1 MSLKNIL
8 LAALAFFLAV
18 AGYFFGAIVVAIYAA
33 LALGKDKMAF
43 ETGITPHLFGA
54 AGALAGVLLA
64 WLIVRIATALFRP
77 RTPAVAQR
85 P

>member
-1 MSLKNIL
+1 MSLKNL
-8 LAALAFFLAV
+8 VFAVLAFFLAV

-43 ETGITPHLFGA
+43 ETGLTPHLFGA
-54 AGALAGVLLA
+54 AGALAGIALA
-64 WLIVRIATALFRP
+64 WLIVRTGTALFRP
-77 RTPAVAQR
+77 RTSAAGQR

>member
-1 MSLKNIL
+1 MSLKNLVI
-8 LAALAFFLAV
+8 AALALFLGTF
-18 AGYFFGAIVVAIYAA
+18 GYFFGAIVVAIYAA

-54 AGALAGVLLA
+54 TGAFAGLALA
-64 WLIVRIATALFRP
+64 WLVVRIASALLRP
-77 RTPAVAQR
+77 RAQALPQR

>member
-1 MSLKNIL
+1 MKLQNL
-8 LAALAFFLAV
+8 VFAALAFCLAV
-18 AGYFFGAIVVAIYAA
+18 VGYFFGAIVIAIYAA

-54 AGALAGVLLA
+54 AGALGGIALA
-64 WLIVRIATALFRP
+64 WGIVRIGSALLRP
-77 RTPAVAQR
+77 RDAAAAPR